1 MMGSL
6 DELDVVDLPVTI
18 LVNAVE
24 RSRDPSAELIIVL
37 WSRRPFSTR
46 ALDCH
51 RLLWSASSS
60 AVDMTYVFRE
70 WVSSGLGHF
79 CDGAADLRVG
89 LG

>member
-1 MMGSL
+1 MGSL

-60 AVDMTYVFRE
+60 
-70 WVSSGLGHF
+70 
-79 CDGAADLRVG
+79 
-89 LG
+89 